1 MTFAGSIF
9 LIAVGAILRFATHL
23 HVKGLD
29 LKTIGLPATNSS
41 RRPANTGTRRTTE
54 QHYRDRSLAAW
65 SSICAGDPASRRP
78 AYEQSGHLELECG
91 HYGECDGRHPR
102 AEGQGKFDH

>member
-29 LKTIGLPATNSS
+29 LKTIGLILMIAGVVGLIIAIWQWAVWS
-41 RRPANTGTRRTTE
+41 RRSRQSEVLVDDRRVADPRY
-54 QHYRDRSLAAW
+54 QRPPSAYRD
-65 SSICAGDPASRRP
+65 PP
-78 AYEQSGHLELECG
+78 TY
-91 HYGECDGRHPR
+91 
-102 AEGQGKFDH
+102 

>member
-29 LKTIGLPATNSS
+29 LRTVGLILMVAGVVGLVIAIWQSAVWS
-41 RRPANTGTRRTTE
+41 RRSGRSEVLVDDRRVADPRYQQAPPGE
-54 QHYRDRSLAAW
+54 QRD
-65 SSICAGDPASRRP
+65 PP
-78 AYEQSGHLELECG
+78 AY
-91 HYGECDGRHPR
+91 
-102 AEGQGKFDH
+102 

>member
-29 LKTIGLPATNSS
+29 LRTVGLILMIAGAVGLLIAIWQWATL
-41 RRPANTGTRRTTE
+41 TRRTRQE
-54 QHYRDRSLAAW
+54 QVVVDDRRAVDPRYAGTPPEETRD
-65 SSICAGDPASRRP
+65 
-78 AYEQSGHLELECG
+78 
-91 HYGECDGRHPR
+91 PR
-102 AEGQGKFDH
+102 Y

>member
-29 LKTIGLPATNSS
+29 LRTVGLILMIAGVVGLIIAVWQWAVWS
-41 RRPANTGTRRTTE
+41 RRARQSEVLVDDRR
-54 QHYRDRSLAAW
+54 DV
-65 SSICAGDPASRRP
+65 DPR
-78 AYEQSGHLELECG
+78 Y
-91 HYGECDGRHPR
+91 
-102 AEGQGKFDH
+102 